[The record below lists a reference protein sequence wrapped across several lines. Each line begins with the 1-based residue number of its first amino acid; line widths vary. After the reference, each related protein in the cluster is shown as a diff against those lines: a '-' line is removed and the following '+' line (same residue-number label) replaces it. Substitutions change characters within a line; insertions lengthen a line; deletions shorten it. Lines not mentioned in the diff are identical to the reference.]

1 MTLDDALAVYL
12 DYLRVER
19 ALSANSR
26 AAYARD
32 LIKLVDYLAAAGV
45 TEPPA
50 VDRERLNRFL
60 VHLQDTGLANRS
72 VARHVSSVRGWF
84 AFLLADGHVEV
95 DPAEILKAPSWGR
108 PLPRT
113 LTLEEVEAL
122 LRVPDGSSPR
132 GLRDRALLEVLY
144 ATGIRISELCGLR
157 LEDLRDDGQLLLV
170 RGKGGKQRLVPLGS
184 KAIEALGRYLRDG
197 RPILP
202 GAAGPAMFPGRT
214 SAPLRRQSVW
224 KRFKELARTAG
235 IQTPLSPHKLRHSFA
250 THLLERGADLRAVQT
265 LLGHA
270 DITTTQI
277 YTHVTRERLLDVHR
291 LAHPRGGEGH
301 E

>member
-32 LIKLVDYLAAAGV
+32 LTKLVDYLAAAGV
-45 TEPPA
+45 DEPAA
-50 VDRERLNRFL
+50 VDRERLNAFL
-60 VHLQDTGLANRS
+60 VHLQETGLSNRS

-84 AFLLADGHVEV
+84 AFLLSDGHVDV
-95 DPAEILKAPSWGR
+95 DPAEILRAPSWGR

-113 LTLEEVEAL
+113 LTLDEVEAVL
-122 LRVPDGSSPR
+122 AAPDPDLPR

-157 LEDLRDDGQLLLV
+157 LDDLRDDGQLLLV

-184 KAIEALGRYLRDG
+184 KAIEALGRYLRSG
-197 RPILP
+197 RPALP
-202 GAAGPAMFPGRT
+202 GADGRALFPGR
-214 SAPLRRQSVW
+214 SAAPLRRQSVW
-224 KRFKELARTAG
+224 KRLKELARIAG
-235 IQTPLSPHKLRHSFA
+235 VETPLSPHKLRHSFA
-250 THLLERGADLRAVQT
+250 THLLERGADLRAVQA

-291 LAHPRGGEGH
+291 RAHPRGGEG